1 MLRGLRD
8 TPLQAA
14 RTYAVNEG
22 YFRVKSHAGDLYYI
36 YAQLRVET
44 LLFSK
49 DPETEKQLEEWNNY
63 DIYQQEVRASN
74 YLKRFLQLFTVARN
88 RRSSL
93 AVCIV
98 MASQ

>member
-1 MLRGLRD
+1 MI
-8 TPLQAA
+8 Q
-14 RTYAVNEG
+14 
-22 YFRVKSHAGDLYYI
+22 GDLYYI

-49 DPETEKQLEEWNNY
+49 NPDIEKQLKDWSNY
-63 DIYQQEVRASN
+63 DTYQKEITSSS
-74 YLKRFLQLFTVARN
+74 YGKRFLQLFTVSRN

-93 AVCIV
+93 AVCVV